1 MKNKKLKVCSL
12 IIMTAVCSTLS
23 GVPHKTEAALT
34 KNGIVYVTKSDVKNG
49 KVVIKDKKVKS
60 IVVKSEVKKATI
72 ELNNVKLSDGL
83 SFEKGSFVLK
93 TKKAN
98 VKSLKIGGKNT
109 KIKLDKASDLNNK
122 KLTLIIAKNT
132 TGNLDLASFGKNLN
146 VNLGKNTDFK
156 LAIGKKESAKIIVKK
171 AYESSVLEIAG
182 KGEGSKVS
190 KITVECPVAL
200 VVNVRTG
207 LLETK
212 KSAEKGSVTLL
223 SSVDEVKNKG
233 NVEIKDT
240 LPLEDSAKNEDKKEE
255 SVKNNKTEENKKTE
269 DNSKANLGG
278 SGASNG
284 GGGGAS
290 GGGGS
295 LGGGSNG
302 SSGGGSSSTQK
313 PATGIE
319 FVTTDFNIK
328 ENTGEITV
336 QVKYLPEGSI
346 GKIEWDIK
354 GKVGGKTNTP
364 NVAGIVSSTDKGTI
378 ESIKSGETIKIRALN
393 NGTYK
398 VSAKLE
404 GKPATYISKEGQVE
418 GQKVKLA
425 AGTPANYKA
434 GDGKI
439 TGVEVGNQYIL
450 ISDNKYYGVAA
461 NGVASSGYT
470 ERELALNQTAN
481 LTVTDITGLDNSK
494 TYTVEKIDV
503 AKEAEKRLLAEYEAY
518 MKDSEY
524 EPGNITFNK
533 YRKYEELVGKGD
545 KLLKELEKKVDSAES
560 DKAVWEKR
568 VIEARKRS
576 SEVNRKIN
584 ENKKAIEDV
593 REKIREEFKNIQK
606 LNQLEESNKLEGE
619 IIKSAV
625 ENIDSENKKVDGVP
639 INEFLKDE
647 EITLYNEVKKEIN
660 LYSLL
665 NCGTS
670 VLKFDIATKV
680 LTLPKQKVDVM
691 YEVRKDMQ
699 ENEWKVMGTGV
710 ISAGTEKFPMKTLL
724 DSYGKGSYEIRVFK
738 NFNYIKNKFI
748 DTNIGLKVDIN

>member
-83 SFEKGSFVLK
+83 SFEKGSFILK
-93 TKKAN
+93 TKKTN
-98 VKSLKIGGKNT
+98 VKSLKISGKNT

-122 KLTLIIAKNT
+122 KLTLTIAKNT

-223 SSVDEVKNKG
+223 SSVEKVENKG
-233 NVEIKDT
+233 NLEIKDT

-269 DNSKANLGG
+269 DNSNANL
-278 SGASNG
+278 

-290 GGGGS
+290 GGGGGAS
-295 LGGGSNG
+295 NGGGGASNG
-302 SSGGGSSSTQK
+302 GGGASGGGSSSTQK

-461 NGVASSGYT
+461 DGVASSGYT

-481 LTVTDITGLDNSK
+481 LTVTEITGLDNSK

-503 AKEAEKRLLAEYEAY
+503 AKEAEKRLLAAYEAY

-524 EPGNITFNK
+524 NPENITFAK
-533 YRKYEELVGKGD
+533 YDKYKELIDKGS
-545 KLLKELEKKVDSAES
+545 KLLEDLDKKVKSANS
-560 DKAVWEKR
+560 DQAKWKEKFDLVSKRAEAVKNKIEENNNLVVKVEQEIKKVFVDIEKAG
-568 VIEARKRS
+568 S
-576 SEVNRKIN
+576 SNYLERPDGNIAKDTI
-584 ENKKAIEDV
+584 
-593 REKIREEFKNIQK
+593 EKIDNELNKVEGIVINRFLKPEQIEIYNGVKEEVTVY
-606 LNQLEESNKLEGE
+606 NKLVEGAL
-619 IIKSAV
+619 S
-625 ENIDSENKKVDGVP
+625 
-639 INEFLKDE
+639 
-647 EITLYNEVKKEIN
+647 
-660 LYSLL
+660 
-665 NCGTS
+665 
-670 VLKFDIATKV
+670 FDAATKI

-691 YEVRKDMQ
+691 YEIKKYAGGV
-699 ENEWKVMGTGV
+699 EWRVMGTGV

-748 DTNIGLKVDIN
+748 DTNIGVKVDIN